1 VAPVVNPKSLQTETA
16 GVAANRCAALDH
28 RNAEFLA
35 LGKAIGCP
43 KTGRSGAKHCDLS
56 ARLSHQVTVRVQEE
70 VG

>member
-1 VAPVVNPKSLQTETA
+1 VASVVDPKSLHIETA

-43 KTGRSGAKHCDLS
+43 KTGRSGANDYDIC
-56 ARLSHQVTVRVQEE
+56 
-70 VG
+70 